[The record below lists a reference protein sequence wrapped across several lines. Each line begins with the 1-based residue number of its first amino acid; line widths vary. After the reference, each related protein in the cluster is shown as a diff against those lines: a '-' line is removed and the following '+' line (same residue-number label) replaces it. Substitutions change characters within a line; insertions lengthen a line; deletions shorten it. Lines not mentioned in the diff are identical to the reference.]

1 MAGTKEGKSGIIFG
15 NSKDENIVYFAS
27 TFNNKKT
34 NNAAEEIK
42 RVIEQYNLN
51 TNKGTTIV
59 KEEDKYDKLAKLK
72 KLLDDG
78 VITKEEFEK
87 EKIKL
92 LQ

>member
-1 MAGTKEGKSGIIFG
+1 MVLYLAIVKMK
-15 NSKDENIVYFAS
+15 NIVYFAS

-72 KLLDDG
+72 KTIRRWCYNKRR
-78 VITKEEFEK
+78 V
-87 EKIKL
+87 
-92 LQ
+92 